1 MDINTTPL
9 IDVMLVLLVMLI
21 ITIPIQ
27 LHSVNLDM
35 PVGTPPTN
43 SIKPEKI
50 QIDIDENSVVYWQG
64 QAVSAEQLEAKMAS
78 IGQLVSQPEDPSRRY
93 KGIAIVVA
101 LHILIGWAIVSGTAK
116 NALVALKKP
125 LEAVVIQEV
134 IIPPPPP
141 PPPPKP
147 IKPQEVPR
155 VEAPPPPFVP
165 PPDVA
170 PPATSTAPVVQS
182 VSTPPPTLPV
192 IAPPVLP
199 APPKPAPNRSD
210 IRVACPTQV
219 QPEMPRRAIQHGTEG
234 VVRAQ
239 ALIKEGAVK
248 EVTILS
254 GPSVFHAAVRAAMLQ
269 YKCTAESGEIT
280 ATQEFVFKNE

>member
-1 MDINTTPL
+1 MTTRSG
-9 IDVMLVLLVMLI
+9 
-21 ITIPIQ
+21 
-27 LHSVNLDM
+27 LH
-35 PVGTPPTN
+35 PVY
-43 SIKPEKI
+43 KPK
-50 QIDIDENSVVYWQG
+50 D
-64 QAVSAEQLEAKMAS
+64 A
-78 IGQLVSQPEDPSRRY
+78 SRRY

-147 IKPQEVPR
+147 IKPQEVPK

-170 PPATSTAPVVQS
+170 PPTTLTAPVVQS
-182 VSTPPPTLPV
+182 VATPPPTPAV
-192 IAPPVLP
+192 IAPPP
-199 APPKPAPNRSD
+199 APPPSPKPAVNRSD

-219 QPEMPRRAIQHGTEG
+219 QPEMPRRAIQNGIGG

-239 ALIKEGAVK
+239 VLIKDGAVK

-254 GPSVFHAAVRAAMLQ
+254 GPSLFHAAVKAAMLQ

>member
-1 MDINTTPL
+1 MNTRSG
-9 IDVMLVLLVMLI
+9 
-21 ITIPIQ
+21 
-27 LHSVNLDM
+27 LH
-35 PVGTPPTN
+35 PVY
-43 SIKPEKI
+43 KPK
-50 QIDIDENSVVYWQG
+50 
-64 QAVSAEQLEAKMAS
+64 
-78 IGQLVSQPEDPSRRY
+78 DPSRRY
-93 KGIAIVVA
+93 KGLAIVVA

-147 IKPQEVPR
+147 IKPQEVPK

-170 PPATSTAPVVQS
+170 PPATLTAPVVQS
-182 VSTPPPTLPV
+182 VATPPPTPAV
-192 IAPPVLP
+192 IAPPPPP
-199 APPKPAPNRSD
+199 APPAPPAPPPPPPKPAPNRSD

-219 QPEMPRRAIQHGTEG
+219 QPEMPRRAIQNGIGG

-239 ALIKEGAVK
+239 VLIKEGVVK

-254 GPSVFHAAVRAAMLQ
+254 GPSVFHAAVKAAMLQ

-280 ATQEFVFKNE
+280 AAQEFVFKNE

>member
-1 MDINTTPL
+1 MNTRSG
-9 IDVMLVLLVMLI
+9 
-21 ITIPIQ
+21 
-27 LHSVNLDM
+27 LH
-35 PVGTPPTN
+35 PVY
-43 SIKPEKI
+43 KPK
-50 QIDIDENSVVYWQG
+50 DT
-64 QAVSAEQLEAKMAS
+64 
-78 IGQLVSQPEDPSRRY
+78 SRRY

-141 PPPPKP
+141 PPPPKQ
-147 IKPQEVPR
+147 IKPQEVPK

-170 PPATSTAPVVQS
+170 PPATLTAPVVQS
-182 VSTPPPTLPV
+182 VATPPPTPAV
-192 IAPPVLP
+192 IAPPPPPAPAAPPAPP
-199 APPKPAPNRSD
+199 APPKPPPNRSD

-219 QPEMPRRAIQHGTEG
+219 QPEMPRRAIQNGIGG

-239 ALIKEGAVK
+239 VLIKEGAVK

-254 GPSVFHAAVRAAMLQ
+254 GPSIFHAAVRAAMLQ

-280 ATQEFVFKNE
+280 ATQEFVFRND